1 VRGALDRATLFAMR
15 VLFVIL
21 AVLVVAATGCR
32 TSRED
37 PKDTQRV
44 EHRVNGAEG
53 PA

>member
-1 VRGALDRATLFAMR
+1 MR